1 MLIFGNWKSL
11 KFHNEMLSKKFRA
24 SIGNPV
30 DLDLPNHLKTI
41 NTYVN
46 NLVDYFD
53 DKDDDWQTPQQ
64 TLESRRGDC
73 EDIVLLKRAILR
85 AKGWR
90 DDQLIMLVAR
100 DVVLNIDH
108 SVLLVVDNG
117 RVFML
122 DNFTNKII
130 DATKR
135 LTYLVP
141 VYGMTETD
149 GFTFGTINP
158 TEWPSHQQALG
169 K

>member
-11 KFHNEMLSKKFRA
+11 AFYNEVLSQKFRA
-24 SIGNPV
+24 ALGNPI

-46 NLVDYFD
+46 DLVDYFD
-53 DKDDDWQTPQQ
+53 DLDDDWQTPQQ
-64 TLESRRGDC
+64 TLESKRGDC
-73 EDIVLLKRAILR
+73 EDIVLLKRAILK

-90 DDQLIMLVAR
+90 DDQLVMLIAR
-100 DVVLNIDH
+100 DTTLNLNH
-108 SVLLVVDNG
+108 AVLLVLDG
-117 RVFML
+117 ERIFML
-122 DNFTNKII
+122 DNFTNKVI
-130 DATKR
+130 DATQR

-141 VYGMTETD
+141 TYGITEHE

-158 TEWPSHQQALG
+158 TEWPSRPQVLG